1 MKLPL
6 IIQNIHCFG
15 MNGNGLKLIAAFTML
30 VDHIGALFFPGAI
43 IFRVIGRVSFPAFCF
58 MTAEGCAHTKD
69 MGAYL
74 RRLFVFGVLSQ
85 IPYSLCFGAKLNV
98 IFTLLVAVLIVG
110 VFQRFNGSVVSLV
123 VSVLILVLC
132 GSLGLD
138 YGIFGVSLVLVF
150 YFLRANRSASLA
162 VSSGL
167 TLVQS
172 AVSPF
177 QASALLSCIPLV
189 LYNGQRG
196 KANLKYFFYI
206 FYPVHLLVLGM
217 IKAGF

>member
-1 MKLPL
+1 
-6 IIQNIHCFG
+6 

-30 VDHIGALFFPGAI
+30 VDHIGALFFPDVLI
-43 IFRVIGRVSFPAFCF
+43 LRIIGRISFPIFCF
-58 MTAEGCAHTKD
+58 MVAEGCFYTKN
-69 MGAYL
+69 MGLYL
-74 RRLFVFGVLSQ
+74 LRLFLFGLISQ

-98 IFTLLVAVLIVG
+98 MFTLFCSALIIG
-110 VFQRFNGSVVSLV
+110 AFQRFNGSVVSLA

-138 YGIFGVSLVLVF
+138 YGVYGVSLVLVF

-177 QASALLSCIPLV
+177 QASALLSCIPLA

-206 FYPVHLLVLGM
+206 FYPAHLLLLGM
-217 IKAGF
+217 IKAGL